1 MVHTNHYQKLIYWEN
16 KNAMWTVSCNK
27 LLVRLF
33 FVITLLSIACGSYS
47 QTSTAE
53 MSNAVQKKVKFL
65 NGKVLT
71 QSMFVQANTI
81 YVINADFTLKDNI
94 TIPAGCTL
102 LFEGGSISNGIITFQ
117 NTYINSG
124 YESVFANVSF
134 KGTISNDSFN
144 ALWIKAKDVGECIN
158 KASECFDKIYVP
170 YNNYTFITPIY
181 INGAQKLDLEGV
193 YTYDGNI
200 KNGLALITL
209 DKCGATK
216 LNVGTVTI
224 SDRVKRSMDYRDN
237 RTKNVIGVNLKN
249 TGSSRLYVRSVRD
262 LNEGIRI
269 SCTDTP
275 IGGGDNFVD
284 ANLLWNNNIGIRIYQ
299 QNSDKID
306 ALQFV
311 NDTHI
316 RVNYCTSRL
325 NATKYGVFIGG
336 PVADNESYRLKGVAD
351 KYDQCNGVVIDG
363 GDYEDL
369 DVGFY
374 CRNTEISIENAR
386 EERIPVFIKAVG
398 SLKLHYQPKYQNAI
412 NKIDLSEC
420 SKFVA
425 NGLPAYASKFER
437 VICPVTKR
445 IKNKSYICKY
455 NYYIMNSEG
464 ISSDLQ
470 LSSEVVGIG
479 YIVSKYDSKIIRV
492 ESERPTRFIVAYLDA
507 KNNNISKYFKK
518 TGDDFFLTTSKV
530 FASNVDTRSNT
541 IIVPENVKRL
551 FIGVLHDQS
560 ENKVAISSFT
570 TMELDDCPTALS
582 GSKRPEALPAGVAFF
597 DKKLNKPIW
606 WSGDVS
612 VGDNGWVDANGKHPS
627 SK

>member
-1 MVHTNHYQKLIYWEN
+1 
-16 KNAMWTVSCNK
+16 MWTVPCKK
-27 LLVRLF
+27 LLDRLF
-33 FVITLLSIACGSYS
+33 SIITLLSITCGSYS

-53 MSNAVQKKVKFL
+53 MSNVVQKKVKYL

-102 LFEGGSISNGIITFQ
+102 RFEGGSISNGIITFQ
-117 NTYINSG
+117 NTYINSS
-124 YESVFANVSF
+124 YESVFVDVSF
-134 KGTISNDSFN
+134 KGAISNDSFN
-144 ALWIKAKDVGECIN
+144 ALWIKAKDIGECIN
-158 KASECFDKIYVP
+158 KASECFNKIFVP
-170 YNNYTFITPIY
+170 YNNYTFVTPIH

-193 YTYDGNI
+193 YTYDGTI

-216 LNVGTVTI
+216 LNIGTVTV
-224 SDRVKRSMDYRDN
+224 SEKVKKLMDYRDI

-249 TGSSRLYVRSVRD
+249 TGCSRLYVRSVQD

-275 IGGGDNFVD
+275 TGGGDNFID

-306 ALQFV
+306 ELQFV

-336 PVADNESYRLKGVAD
+336 PVADDETFRLKGVVD
-351 KYDQCNGVVIDG
+351 KYDQCNGIVIDG

-369 DVGFY
+369 DIGFY
-374 CRNTEISIENAR
+374 CRNAEISIENAR
-386 EERIPVFIKAVG
+386 EERIPVFIKAIG

-412 NKIDLSEC
+412 NRIDLSEC

-425 NGLPAYASKFER
+425 NGLPEYISKYER
-437 VICPVTKR
+437 AIYPITKQ
-445 IKNKSYICKY
+445 IKNKSYVCRY
-455 NYYIMNSEG
+455 NYHIMNSAG
-464 ISSDLQ
+464 IANDLQ
-470 LSSEVVGIG
+470 PSNEVVGVG
-479 YIVSKYDSKIIRV
+479 YIVSKFDSKIIRL
-492 ESERPTRFIVAYLDA
+492 ESERPTRFVIAYLDA
-507 KNNNISKYFKK
+507 KNNNISKNFKK
-518 TGDDFFLTTSKV
+518 PGDDFFLTTTKV
-530 FASNVDTRSNT
+530 FASNVDTKSNT
-541 IIVPENVKRL
+541 IIVPDNVKRL

-560 ENKVAISSFT
+560 ENKVAISSFS
-570 TMELDDCPTALS
+570 TMDIDVCPTSLS
-582 GSKRPEALPAGVAFF
+582 GTKRPEALPPGVAFY
-597 DKKLNKPIW
+597 DKRLNKPIW
-606 WSGDVS
+606 WSGDDS